1 MVIMETQNKITMR
14 ILIIS
19 TIVVLAIG
27 SSFAFLLARKAIN
40 LGKTEDMETSLAT
53 AKDLKLS
60 FSDCLDGEE
69 CNSITQDLGLGES
82 AIKEFKIENNS
93 TYNLKYVLYFQELFN
108 TFKND
113 ELVYKIE
120 NIDTNEVVID
130 ENPMPYRESLD
141 FNIPITKEISIKKN
155 ETHKYRMT
163 IKFKNMPYDQ
173 SENMDAEYRFVLGFS
188 ESKVEKL
195 IGLNEY
201 ARLYT
206 PDFSKTSE
214 TDEGVYSIEYDNT
227 HAYFYRGTVEDNYFK
242 LGETLYRIS
251 RINSDGSL
259 RLAYNGTLDNILKDN
274 IDSTLDSWYQE
285 NIVLPNLESFVVENG
300 YCSDPVDE
308 LNTPTLSC
316 NNPQNKKV
324 GLLSV
329 QDVVMAGG
337 NTVSNEKYYLHMGKP
352 YWLSNDYLV
361 DADGS
366 IKVTSE
372 VTSSGVVPVVNIG
385 HEFVENIKGSG
396 TLEDPYTI

>member
-120 NIDTNEVVID
+120 NIDTDEVVID
-130 ENPMPYRESLD
+130 ENPIPYRESLD

-242 LGETLYRIS
+242 LGETLYRIA

-274 IDSTLDSWYQE
+274 IDSTLDSWYQQ
-285 NIVLPNLESFVVENG
+285 NIVLPNLESFVVENE

-316 NNPQNKKV
+316 NNIQNKKV

-337 NTVSNEKYYLHMGKP
+337 NTVQNEKYYLHMGKP
-352 YWLSNDYLV
+352 YWLNNEYLV
-361 DADGS
+361 DTDGS
-366 IKVTSE
+366 IKATSD

-385 HEFVENIKGSG
+385 HEFVESIKGTG